1 MRFHY
6 FAAGALAAMLLTA
19 ASCTAA
25 APPAPAATTA
35 EVTSAADAAPAAG
48 KANPYATWDDVLA
61 AAKGTTVNWYMWGGS
76 DVINTNVDTDIGA
89 PLKEQFDVTLNRVPI
104 DNTADAVNKVLNEKA
119 AGKDG
124 GGSVDLI
131 WINGQNFR
139 TLKDAG
145 LLYGPF
151 TDLLPNGTYVDW
163 TNPAVANDF
172 GIPVDGYESPWAAFQ
187 FVMEY
192 NTAAVGDTPP
202 ASFEALR
209 AWIKANPG
217 RFTYPAPPNH
227 VGSAFVRMLF
237 YWAAGGP
244 DKLLGPFDQEV
255 YDAAAPKV
263 WAYLNDIKPNLW
275 RAGQTYPELA
285 PMADLLANG
294 EIDFAME
301 YDANRASNYIAQ
313 GRYPDTIRTFVFDTG
328 TVANTSYV
336 AIPYNAANPAGAM
349 VLANFLLSPDYQVHI
364 TRPAPWGWMMAVD
377 PTRLPSAQ
385 QAEAAAGERGIAT
398 LSPAALAAAALPEA
412 GADWVK
418 AIDDGWVAN
427 VLEK

>member
-1 MRFHY
+1 LKTGY
-6 FAAGALAAMLLTA
+6 YTIAVTVMLLLVGA
-19 ASCTAA
+19 GCTAPSPSSS
-25 APPAPAATTA
+25 APL
-35 EVTSAADAAPAAG
+35 TSAPVAADTAIIYSA
-48 KANPYATWDDVLA
+48 WDDVLA

-76 DVINTNVDTDIGA
+76 DVINTNVDNDIGV
-89 PLKEQFDVTLNRVPI
+89 PLKAQFDVNLNRVPI
-104 DNTADAVNKVLNEKA
+104 ENTGDAVNKVLNEKA
-119 AGKDG
+119 AGKDS
-124 GGSVDLI
+124 GGSIDLI

-139 TLKDAG
+139 TLKEAG

-151 TDLLPNGTYVDW
+151 TDLLPNNKYVDW
-163 TNPAVANDF
+163 TNIAVANDF
-172 GIPVDGYESPWAAFQ
+172 GVPVDGFESPWAAFQ

-192 NTAAVGDTPP
+192 NAATVGDAPP
-202 ASFEALR
+202 TSYEALR
-209 AWIKANPG
+209 EWIQANPG

-237 YWAAGGP
+237 YWAAGDA
-244 DKLLGPFDQEV
+244 DKFAGPFDQQV

-263 WAYLNDIKPNLW
+263 WEYLNDIKPSLW

-285 PMADLLANG
+285 VMADLLANG

-301 YDANRASNYIAQ
+301 YDANRASNHIAQ

-364 TRPAPWGWMMAVD
+364 TRPTPWGWMMAVD
-377 PTRLPSAQ
+377 PTRLSPEQ
-385 QAEAAAGERGIAT
+385 QAQAANGEQGVAT
-398 LSPAALAAAALPEA
+398 LPPAQLAAAALPEA
-412 GADWVK
+412 GADWVE

-427 VLEK
+427 VLER